1 MHEPIGGLKCA
12 VNLGRDVLCRPV
24 VWHESTKAIVIVC
37 AVSFVLPESSCKK
50 QFVKLSDRFLEDVL
64 SGLLVSDGSEHFETP
79 CTYCRENRNKTD
91 LQGSGLDYG
100 GGEHQR
106 DLRTHYEQL
115 DLNLNPLQA
124 VF

>member
-1 MHEPIGGLKCA
+1 MIGMCLDNNIYVHSFDCQGGCHLISMKGL
-12 VNLGRDVLCRPV
+12 RRI
-24 VWHESTKAIVIVC
+24 T
-37 AVSFVLPESSCKK
+37 F
-50 QFVKLSDRFLEDVL
+50 LSE
-64 SGLLVSDGSEHFETP
+64 
-79 CTYCRENRNKTD
+79 YRNKTD